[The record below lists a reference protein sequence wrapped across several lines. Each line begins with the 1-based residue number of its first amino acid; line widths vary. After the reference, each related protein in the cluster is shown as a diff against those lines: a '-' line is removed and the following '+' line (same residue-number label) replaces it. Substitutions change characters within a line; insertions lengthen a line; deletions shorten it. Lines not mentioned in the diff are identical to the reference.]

1 MTNVCVVFRRAILE
15 AYTASMRVGGDVDL
29 ASAARRMEGFSP
41 ADIQALVYNA
51 QLLAVHDALDR
62 VKGGDSAAAAASAS
76 EEAASGGGAGEGPV
90 VTAAHFERALAD
102 VRPSLSAA
110 ELRRYE
116 RTFADFMK
124 SHSGA
129 PDAALKKSV
138 DSSHPKPTKSTLA

>member
-1 MTNVCVVFRRAILE
+1 MHAIFRCAILE

-29 ASAARRMEGFSP
+29 ASAARRMEGFSA

-62 VKGGDSAAAAASAS
+62 VKGGDGMAATSGGVG
-76 EEAASGGGAGEGPV
+76 AASGGGGGEGPV
-90 VTAAHFERALAD
+90 VTAAHFERAIAD

-129 PDAALKKSV
+129 PEAAIKKGV
-138 DSSHPKPTKSTLA
+138 DTSHPKPTKSTLA